1 MANQCRLLLSLEM
14 ILHERR
20 QAPVSDRRR
29 FPRGGQRPGD
39 RPGRHPRVIIADSYS
54 GVRRPCVAYLTHFN
68 FLVEEAERGSSLVEA
83 VMAGGQ
89 PPAVVIMDCELAD
102 SAVQL
107 RLSEAPQ
114 PIPII
119 LLVDSAEDASIRTNA
134 ALAPAAVLVKPFAL
148 ASMLEAIRTVLRAPM
163 ASPIN

>member
-1 MANQCRLLLSLEM
+1 M
-14 ILHERR
+14 ILHDRR
-20 QAPVSDRRR
+20 RASVPDRRR

-39 RPGRHPRVIIADSYS
+39 LPGRHPRVIVADSYS

-68 FLVEEAERGSSLVEA
+68 FLVEEADRGSSLLDA
-83 VMAGGQ
+83 VLAEGE

-107 RLSEAPQ
+107 RLTQTPQ
-114 PIPII
+114 PVPVI

-148 ASMLEAIRTVLRAPM
+148 ASMLEAIRTVLRARM
-163 ASPIN
+163 TSPIN

>member
-1 MANQCRLLLSLEM
+1 M
-14 ILHERR
+14 ILHDRR
-20 QAPVSDRRR
+20 RADVPDRRR

-39 RPGRHPRVIIADSYS
+39 RPGRHPRVIVADSYS

-68 FLVEEAERGSSLVEA
+68 FLVEEADRGSSLLDA
-83 VMAGGQ
+83 VLAEGE

-107 RLSEAPQ
+107 RLTQTPQ
-114 PIPII
+114 PIPVI

-148 ASMLEAIRTVLRAPM
+148 ASMLEAIRTVLRARL
-163 ASPIN
+163 ATSIN